1 MKTRAAI
8 LLVEDE
14 ESDILI
20 FQRTFSKAQILN
32 PLIILESSEE
42 AMHYL
47 NGDGKYSNREEF
59 PFPSLA
65 LLDLK
70 LPRIDGYELLQ
81 WIRGQKMFQS
91 VRLVALTGFED
102 ERAVTRALECGADA
116 VLTKPLDLK
125 CLVQASQMFGGF
137 WTWSPAVE
145 ESEAGPLKE
154 AA

>member
-42 AMHYL
+42 AMQYL
-47 NGDGKYSNREEF
+47 DGQGKYSDREEF
-59 PFPSLA
+59 PLPSLA

-81 WIRGQKMFQS
+81 WIRSRKTFQG
-91 VRLVALTGFED
+91 VRLVALTGFDD
-102 ERAVTRALECGADA
+102 ERTIARALECGADA

-145 ESEAGPLKE
+145 EIQAGPLKE